1 MPELIQDASLAPP
14 MGPYCYA
21 VAAGGLVFLGGTPG
35 TTADALM
42 VDGIPKGRMAGET
55 AGRADMAA
63 QTIQAV
69 ESIRYAAKLAGAKWS
84 NSLRFNLFLE
94 NWKEIDPFLK
104 TYRNAIAVASPAETL
119 TGYGLYQPSMIMEID
134 GILSLADVH
143 PVSGPGFGM
152 HPYLPIHAGKRSGDL
167 ICLSAILPVDE
178 RGNLISRGSAEAQ
191 ARQVVMNLERIM
203 HGAGASLSD
212 VVRLRV
218 FIADMRDYDA
228 VQTILEQSFGDD
240 RPLCTIVGAGIPV
253 EGSRVMIEPTA
264 YLGPK
269 TYFDG
274 PGNARAVR
282 AGDVVFTNGVLPLE
296 GGSVIANDQA
306 AKQTKTVLTN
316 LSKVLERAGSHI
328 RDVCQS
334 QVSIS
339 DFRDY
344 DDYNGVYT
352 EFFQFPYAARHTV
365 QVLLGDPSQAGIR
378 YQIEATAVV
387 GASENAKV
395 VTAQDNFY
403 HRRVALGRR
412 A

>member
-1 MPELIQDASLAPP
+1 MPELVQDASLAPP

-35 TTADALM
+35 TTADALI

-55 AGRADMAA
+55 PGRADMVA
-63 QTIQAV
+63 QTIQAI
-69 ESIRYAAKLAGAKWS
+69 ESIRYASKLAGANWS
-84 NSLRFNLFLE
+84 NAIRFNLFLE
-94 NWKEIDPFLK
+94 NWKEVDPFLK
-104 TYRNAIAVASPAETL
+104 TYRGAIGVASPAETL

-134 GILSLADVH
+134 GILSLTESH
-143 PVSGPGFGM
+143 PISGPGFGA
-152 HPYLPIHAGKRSGDL
+152 HPYLPVHAGKRTGNL
-167 ICLSAILPVDE
+167 VCLSAIMPIDE

-191 ARQVVMNLERIM
+191 TRQVLMNLERIM
-203 HGAGASLSD
+203 HGAGAPLSD

-218 FIADMRDYDA
+218 FINDMRDYEA
-228 VQTILEQSFGDD
+228 VQKTIDSTFTKD
-240 RPLCTIVGAGIPV
+240 RPLCTIVGAGNPL
-253 EGSRVMIEPTA
+253 EGARLMVEPTA
-264 YLGPK
+264 YLGAK
-269 TYFDG
+269 AYFDG

-282 AGDVVFTNGVLPLE
+282 LGDLIFTNGVLPLE
-296 GGSVIANDQA
+296 GDSVIAADQA
-306 AKQTKTVLTN
+306 AKQTRTVLTN
-316 LSKVLERAGSHI
+316 LSKVLERAGSSI

-352 EFFQFPYAARHTV
+352 DFFQFPYAARHTV
-365 QVLLGDPSQAGIR
+365 QVGLGDSSQTGIR

-387 GASENAKV
+387 GAHQNAKV